1 MNQIKIAQRILL
13 AGTLLSTLFLLNN
26 LNIASAQ
33 TETEA
38 EHAEGTPTVVRDSAT
53 VLLGGRTLPGNDFIH
68 LYDTTPYIIMNG
80 HVAAKLPCN
89 EDSESPLK
97 VLIGSAPNLAPA
109 DFELISQLSKPGEV
123 CLYHVDLESL
133 RGGNASDIITDIA
146 LQNPTGDEIEF
157 GPTATV
163 VIGVNEIMKGAHE
176 SHEGE
181 EEAASGGSAA
191 AAAAGTNTTHTE

>member
-33 TETEA
+33 SETEP
-38 EHAEGTPTVVRDSAT
+38 EHAEGGATVVRDSAT
-53 VLLGGRTLPGNDFIH
+53 VLLGGRTLLGNDFIH

-97 VLIGSAPNLAPA
+97 VLIGSAPNLVPA
-109 DFELISQLSKPGEV
+109 EFELISQLSNPGEV
-123 CLYHVDLESL
+123 CLYHVDLESM

-146 LQNPTGDEIEF
+146 LQNPTGDDIEF

-163 VIGVNEIMKGAHE
+163 VIGVNEIMKGSQE

-191 AAAAGTNTTHTE
+191 ATEAGTNTTNTE